1 MNNRREIEQ
10 RLDRFRLINEAR
22 QQALSS
28 DLAGPELDFSKIRL
42 GAHKLQDAALEI
54 SQYEK
59 VSKDLGN
66 KNNVLQAIYRMDLDK
81 MREISNFF
89 YRASGIYK
97 RLIDYLA
104 DLYRYDWFVTP
115 CCEDSTKAEKV
126 KTEFFKV
133 LKYFDD
139 SSVKKFCG
147 KITKKV
153 LLNGVYYGY
162 LNDTEDR
169 VVVQELPIQF
179 CRLSYISVGNKPVI
193 EFDLRFF
200 ENNFKDE
207 ELRKRVLKMF
217 PAEFGENYNKWRHGT
232 LPPDSTNKKSSWFAM
247 DVTKTVRF
255 TMGDGEWPPFIAVI
269 PVIIDLGVAKEI
281 DLKRMQQLLLKL
293 IIQHL
298 PLNKNGD
305 MIFSIEESKEI
316 HNNAVSMLG
325 KAIGIDVLTSLAD
338 VSVETLMDQRTSSG
352 DDELEKV
359 ERSVFNEMGTAQQL
373 FNSENSVALDKSII
387 NDESSLY
394 DLILQYQD
402 FYNDVLNIVFNKS
415 TAKKD
420 DKKKYEK
427 AKYYFR
433 FDFLLTT
440 WYNYKE
446 LSKLYKEQMQLGH
459 SKLLSQIALGQ
470 SQSLILYTLKF
481 ENDILH
487 LGDLLQPPQ
496 MSSTVSGKDKNAG
509 AGNNGANA
517 GTGGNAPKSDKAGR
531 PTNEEKGEPTSEKTA
546 ANKESKGNS

>member
-10 RLDRFRLINEAR
+10 RLERFKLINEAR

-28 DLAGPELDFSKIRL
+28 DLAGPEIDFSKIRV
-42 GAHKLQDAALEI
+42 GAHKLQDASLEI

-59 VSKDLGN
+59 VCKDLGN
-66 KNNVLQAIYRMDLDK
+66 KDNVLQAIYRMDLDK

-89 YRASGIYK
+89 YRASGIYQ
-97 RLIDYLA
+97 RLINYLA
-104 DLYRYDWFVTP
+104 ELYRYDWFVTP
-115 CCEDSTKAEKV
+115 CCEDNAKAEKV
-126 KTEFFKV
+126 KSEFFKV
-133 LKYFDD
+133 LKYLDD
-139 SSVKKFCG
+139 SSIKKWCG
-147 KITKKV
+147 RITKRV
-153 LLNGVYYGY
+153 LLNGVFYGY
-162 LNDTEDR
+162 LNDTKDR
-169 VVVQELPIQF
+169 IVIQELPIQF

-200 ENNFKDE
+200 DNNFKDE
-207 ELRKRVLKMF
+207 DLRRRVLKMF
-217 PAEFGENYNKWRHGT
+217 PKEFEESYNKWKNGT

-247 DVTKTVRF
+247 DVSRTVRF

-305 MIFSIEESKEI
+305 MIFSLEESKEI
-316 HNNAVSMLG
+316 HNTAVSMLG

-352 DDELEKV
+352 NDELEKV
-359 ERSVFNEMGTAQQL
+359 ERGVFNEMGTAQQL
-373 FNSENSVALDKSII
+373 FNSDNSVALEKSII

-394 DLILQYQD
+394 DLLLQFQD
-402 FYNDVLNIVFNKS
+402 FYNDILNITFNSGNLKDRFAKS
-415 TAKKD
+415 KI
-420 DKKKYEK
+420 
-427 AKYYFR
+427 YFR

-440 WYNYKE
+440 WYNYKD

-459 SKLLSQIALGQ
+459 GKLLSQIALGQ

-481 ENDILH
+481 ENEILH

-509 AGNNGANA
+509 SGSNGANV
-517 GTGGNAPKSDKAGR
+517 GGNAPKSDKAGR
-531 PTNEEKGEPTSEKTA
+531 PTNEEKGKPTSEKTA
-546 ANKESKGNS
+546 ANRESKGNA

>member
-10 RLDRFRLINEAR
+10 RLNRFRLINEAR

-28 DLAGPELDFSKIRL
+28 DQIGPELDFSTIRI
-42 GAHKLQDAALEI
+42 GAQKLTDAALEI
-54 SQYEK
+54 GQFEK
-59 VSKDLGN
+59 ANPNLG
-66 KNNVLQAIYRMDLDK
+66 KKEYVLKAIANLDYDRL
-81 MREISNFF
+81 REISNFF
-89 YRASGIYK
+89 YRVSGIYK

-104 DLYRYDWFVTP
+104 NLYRYDWFVTP
-115 CCEDSTKAEKV
+115 CCEDGVKAEKV
-126 KTEFFKV
+126 KSDFFKV
-133 LKYFDD
+133 LKYLDD
-139 SSVKKFCG
+139 SSIKKFS
-147 KITKKV
+147 TETFKKV

-162 LNDTEDR
+162 LNDTQDR
-169 VVVQELPIQF
+169 IVVQELPIPF
-179 CRLSYISVGNKPVI
+179 CRQSFISVGNRSVI

-200 ENNFKDE
+200 ENNFKDDGVRE
-207 ELRKRVLKMF
+207 RVLKMF
-217 PAEFGENYNKWRHGT
+217 PEEFGKAYKKWKNGT

-255 TMGDGEWPPFIAVI
+255 TMGNGEWPPFIAVI

-305 MIFSIEESKEI
+305 MIFSLEESKEI

-325 KAIGIDVLTSLAD
+325 KAIGVDVLTTLAD
-338 VSVETLMDQRTSSG
+338 VNVESLLDSRSNNG

-359 ERSVFNEMGTAQQL
+359 ERGVFNEMGTAQQL
-373 FNSENSVALDKSII
+373 FNSDNSVALEKSII
-387 NDESSLY
+387 NDESSLM
-394 DLILQYQD
+394 DLIIQLQD
-402 FYNDVLNIVFNKS
+402 FYNDVLNVVFNKG

-420 DKKKYEK
+420 EKKKFEK
-427 AKYYFR
+427 VKYYFR

-459 SKLLSQIALGQ
+459 GKLLSQIALGQ

-481 ENDILH
+481 ENEILH

-546 ANKESKGNS
+546 ANKESKGNA